1 MMDSSE
7 GSIMLSS
14 SSSSMSSSPAPS
26 SSNEVCEVCGDHK
39 VNNKRYG
46 AFACLGCTV
55 FFRRSIT
62 KNKKYKCLKHQNCF
76 ISNLYR
82 CACRYCRFQKCL
94 RVGMRGEA
102 IQKRDV
108 VGPRNLIISPEII
121 FVEDPSFLK
130 PWVEFQ
136 RVQVAEHLP
145 YFESHQVDPAFY
157 KDSSNTVKYRR
168 RARAHDVDIMLKLC
182 LKQAT
187 EWGNQLKPFKKL
199 SLVSKKNILAE
210 YCLAFLLIDQG
221 FKTAKEADSGIWLLQ
236 NGSFMHSD
244 YFFGLPYAAI
254 DMESM
259 KIKTQLHYNFVSD
272 LLETVAK
279 PFRRLEVD
287 EVECAVLK
295 ILMLL
300 KPSCSERAIYCGQ
313 EGVVAGLYSRC
324 VDELMEHTMERFP
337 GNGEER
343 FGELILLISAIRCGV
358 KTLYNQTR
366 VSDLFNFMKFDNSVK
381 EVLLT

>member
-1 MMDSSE
+1 MDSSD
-7 GSIMLSS
+7 GSFMLSS
-14 SSSSMSSSPAPS
+14 SSSSMSSSPALSPS
-26 SSNEVCEVCGDHK
+26 REVCEVCGDQK
-39 VNNKRYG
+39 VNNRRYG

-62 KNKKYKCLKHQNCF
+62 KNKKYKCLKNQNCF
-76 ISNLYR
+76 ISSLYR
-82 CACRYCRFQKCL
+82 CACRYCRFQKCF

-108 VGPRNLIISPEII
+108 VGPRNMIISPEII
-121 FVEDPSFLK
+121 FMEDSSFLK
-130 PWVEFQ
+130 PWAAFQ
-136 RVQVAEHLP
+136 RAQVAEHLQ
-145 YFESHQVDPAFY
+145 YFENHQVDAAFY

-182 LKQAT
+182 LKQSMD
-187 EWGNQLKPFKKL
+187 WGNQLKPFKKL
-199 SLVSKKNILAE
+199 SPSSKNNILSE

-221 FKTAKEADSGIWLLQ
+221 FKTAREADSGTWLLQ

-259 KIKTQLHYNFVSD
+259 KLKTQLHYNFVSD
-272 LLETVAK
+272 LLETVAN

-287 EVECAVLK
+287 ETECAALK
-295 ILMLL
+295 VLMLL
-300 KPSCSERAIYCGQ
+300 KPSCSERAIYSGQ
-313 EGVVAGLYSRC
+313 EGLIAMLYSRC
-324 VDELMEHTMERFP
+324 VDELMEHTIDRFP
-337 GNGEER
+337 DNGEER
-343 FGELILLISAIRCGV
+343 FGELLLLISSIRCGV

-366 VSDLFNFMKFDNSVK
+366 VSDLFNFMKFDSSVK